1 MLTAPDSK
9 KLLMNYLSER
19 LTVPVVSKR
28 PDGPDM
34 PTAFVRVVKLGGPG
48 RTQRVFH
55 RASFAIDVYA
65 ETDGKAATIAA
76 KVDALIHALPSSLV
90 PVTHVEGGDPGEYP
104 DPDTPQRSRR
114 SATYILM
121 LRLKGKD

>member
-1 MLTAPDSK
+1 MLEASDSK
-9 KLLMNYLSER
+9 KILMDYLSEH
-19 LTVPVVSKR
+19 LAVPVVSKR
-28 PDGPDM
+28 PDGPDL
-34 PTAFVRVVKLGGPG
+34 PVAFVRVVKLGGPG
-48 RTQRVFH
+48 RTQRLFH

-65 ETDGKAATIAA
+65 ETDGNAAILATQ
-76 KVDALIHALPSSLV
+76 VDALIHALPASTV

-121 LRLKGKD
+121 IRLKGKD